1 MEAYAQALN
10 YGIPFF
16 VVLIAVEAIYAR
28 FFAGEQIRSMDT
40 ISSLSSGLTNII
52 KDVLGLTVF
61 IITYDF
67 VFRHTAFLDIE
78 ATWPVFALTFIYK
91 DFAGYWKH
99 RLEHEINYFWN
110 HHIIHH
116 SSEEYNLP
124 CALRQSISEVVSISI
139 FFLFPLALL
148 GVPTTVLAV
157 VAPVHLF
164 AQFWYHT
171 RHIGRMG
178 FLESF
183 LVTPSHHRVHHAIN
197 PEYIDKNYSQIFIVW
212 DKLFGTFQPEL
223 DEVPPVYGVK
233 RAVRT
238 WNPFLINFQHLWLI
252 VQDGWRTSR
261 IADKFRVWF
270 MPTGWRPDDV
280 ASRYP
285 VEVIDDVYTQEKYDT
300 NPSNLLTGWS
310 WVQLLTTLGM
320 MLFLFNNLAS
330 IGRPDIFLFGAF
342 LLASVFSYT
351 ALMDKRA
358 YALPVEW
365 LRGGFGLA
373 VVALSGDFYS
383 FGALTGLPVWLPVLY
398 FVTGMGLAAWFV
410 LVEFRRGGEVRLSV
424 S

>member
-252 VQDGWRTSR
+252 VQDAWRTSR